1 LVSLSGKA
9 RHIASVTARASTRP
23 FLNAHQTNSTT
34 YSYIICITASA
45 TLYIVL
51 AAANKTK
58 AKTTE
63 DEVQRAKLA
72 FQDLTDKENPYFRY
86 VL

>member
-1 LVSLSGKA
+1 M
-9 RHIASVTARASTRP
+9 
-23 FLNAHQTNSTT
+23 
-34 YSYIICITASA
+34 ASA

-51 AAANKTK
+51 ATANKRK
-58 AKTTE
+58 SAAPE
-63 DEVQRAKLA
+63 DETERAKLA